1 MENKSK
7 ISRRNSARA
16 IAGVAVLTIV
26 LGFNYAANM
35 MLTRAYRGK
44 WNFLDF

>member
-7 ISRRNSARA
+7 ISRRNSTGT

-26 LGFNYAANM
+26 SGFNSAAN
-35 MLTRAYRGK
+35 
-44 WNFLDF
+44 